1 VFTSNSSLDN
11 DVEDRKMLT
20 KIVDGNLDCG
30 IVSAAMELQISEVT
44 GCLTPGQNEGLDS
57 S

>member
-20 KIVDGNLDCG
+20 KIVNGNPDCG
-30 IVSAAMELQISEVT
+30 IVSAATELQISGIT
-44 GCLTPGQNEGLDS
+44 GSLAPDKVKD
-57 S
+57 